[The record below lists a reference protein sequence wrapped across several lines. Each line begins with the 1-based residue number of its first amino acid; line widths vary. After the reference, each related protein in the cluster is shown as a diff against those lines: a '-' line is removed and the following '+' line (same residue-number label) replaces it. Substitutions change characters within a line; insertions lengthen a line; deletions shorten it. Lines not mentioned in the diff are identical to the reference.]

1 MKKLLTLALTGV
13 LAAAAL
19 AVESEP
25 SNTVGFISRNV
36 NPNTYT
42 SFSACPMGLGTA
54 VPALNVIGGQGATGD
69 KVLKFTNAWS
79 TYNWTADNTW
89 GGLTLDYNGTY
100 LYRRGA
106 GVAGTLVVA
115 GDVIPEGTTVTMA
128 TFTGAAGYKP
138 FGNPLPLNVDLD
150 TDDLDLDADGF
161 NSGDKILDWTGAWT
175 TYTYNGTTYGVDLMA
190 GKSYIFRIAAPFT
203 WEYTIPT
210 GAVASEGPVVRKAAK
225 SQPAAVELN

>member
-25 SNTVGFISRNV
+25 SNTVGFISRTV

-79 TYNWTADNTW
+79 T
-89 GGLTLDYNGTY
+89 
-100 LYRRGA
+100 
-106 GVAGTLVVA
+106 
-115 GDVIPEGTTVTMA
+115 TMA
-128 TFTGAAGYKP
+128 TFTGAAGFKP
-138 FGNPLPLNVDLD
+138 FGNPLPLNIDLD
-150 TDDLDLDADGF
+150 TDDLTLDADGF

-225 SQPAAVELN
+225 SQSAAADLK